1 MAYKSLKF
9 VYGEQ
14 VFGTPVPALPRQQVV
29 IPQQEEQQSAF
40 VPWPPNAKAVPF
52 VEPSRSAE
60 EKKQGEGNGERRVL
74 SLYIPQ
80 NIGESDEAYF
90 ARLGKYT
97 SGTKESFDV
106 RIPKLPDTPPTA
118 EDSKF
123 DLYEVKE
130 IKPKKDVRI
139 AKTGHKAEGRIAT
152 AVISLMKYFVNIYNS
167 LETSSKQTLNTF
179 LIDKIRA
186 KGIELDDNTDWTLK
200 EYCTNIIN
208 FPRNMGK
215 QFLHSERLTKLLRGD
230 RKKVVLLSL
239 DELETCMDAF
249 CLGNQEGSIT
259 ATPDENKR
267 INDNVDR
274 LFKLLSDL
282 YLPKNRD
289 DTSEQG
295 KELEAKAEEIDRELT
310 AYRCSLVPGE
320 CRNNDWFCAA
330 WNKIKS
336 AGFFNNIKEMLIGN
350 NSQVEDL
357 FPREVKG
364 LYIVSEEG
372 YEYVPRENLKNYIY
386 ISSLAGQG
394 VKIARIQDKS
404 TIDSK
409 SEEEE
414 DETF

>member
-1 MAYKSLKF
+1 
-9 VYGEQ
+9 
-14 VFGTPVPALPRQQVV
+14 
-29 IPQQEEQQSAF
+29 
-40 VPWPPNAKAVPF
+40 
-52 VEPSRSAE
+52 
-60 EKKQGEGNGERRVL
+60 
-74 SLYIPQ
+74 
-80 NIGESDEAYF
+80 
-90 ARLGKYT
+90 
-97 SGTKESFDV
+97 
-106 RIPKLPDTPPTA
+106 
-118 EDSKF
+118 
-123 DLYEVKE
+123 
-130 IKPKKDVRI
+130 
-139 AKTGHKAEGRIAT
+139 
-152 AVISLMKYFVNIYNS
+152 
-167 LETSSKQTLNTF
+167 
-179 LIDKIRA
+179 
-186 KGIELDDNTDWTLK
+186 
-200 EYCTNIIN
+200 
-208 FPRNMGK
+208 
-215 QFLHSERLTKLLRGD
+215 
-230 RKKVVLLSL
+230 
-239 DELETCMDAF
+239 MDAF

-282 YLPKNRD
+282 YLPKNGD

-336 AGFFNNIKEMLIGN
+336 AGFFNNIKDMLIGN

-394 VKIARIQDKS
+394 VKIARIQDKA

-409 SEEEE
+409 NEEEE